1 MINGALEKKSVPQST
16 FHDMQYQFK
25 VKIFSSSKK
34 IRTNERNDSPCSTF
48 SPPPLKQQ
56 KFKPWISYTEHT
68 YTRQSKRKK
77 PAPASSTSPTTSSCC
92 EPSAY
97 ELQQATPTP
106 PSSCESSPTPRG
118 EAMNSNLSSSSDQL
132 SETISLD
139 KMLDSISDFNQIPT
153 NFDLESLF
161 QDANKDVEAT
171 AQVSNVCPTT
181 ATDTNVFLDENE
193 INKLLEELSKEL
205 IPFPDDCLD
214 GFNSA

>member
-68 YTRQSKRKK
+68 YTRQTKKKK
-77 PAPASSTSPTTSSCC
+77 PAPPSTPSEPTS
-92 EPSAY
+92 Y
-97 ELQQATPTP
+97 ELLQQATPTP
-106 PSSCESSPTPRG
+106 PSSCESSPPPR
-118 EAMNSNLSSSSDQL
+118 EADLKNSLSSSSEQL
-132 SETISLD
+132 SDTMLLD
-139 KMLDSISDFNQIPT
+139 KFLDSIPEFNPT

-161 QDANKDVEAT
+161 QLDKDDNANAT
-171 AQVSNVCPTT
+171 AQQQVVSSTSQATT
-181 ATDTNVFLDENE
+181 ADTNVFLDETE

-205 IPFPDDCLD
+205 VPFPDDCLD